1 MIDLNDAPLATHP
14 VRYDLD
20 AIVARLR
27 DTAHAWVPGL
37 FPNGRRQGDEWR
49 LANINGAPPRN
60 SGSCV
65 ITLRGEHAGNWHD
78 FDGSEGGGPLSS
90 LAHGTGLSDRALFA
104 HAADMTGWTPSSPPR
119 QAPPPAARGKRDA
132 SAEIAHILKEALPLA
147 GTPAERYLAGR
158 GLAMP
163 GDADL
168 LFHPDLTNFE
178 NRIGFPAMIGRVR
191 DGNDRIVALHRTYL
205 AGDGETVGK
214 APIDKPR
221 LMLGPTGGGTVR
233 LAPIG
238 PAGVLGL
245 CEGIETGLAVMTACP
260 GLPVWAA
267 LSTSGLEH
275 ALLPP
280 EARRIVILADHDASG
295 AGLRAAEATAAK
307 LRLEGR
313 AVCIVL
319 PPAEGYD
326 FNDMLQRDG
335 AAAISVLVDTALRQP
350 AAPSPPAQSETGRH
364 LPIGFVEPQPPLPQA
379 RSDEGNLDRATARA
393 WYLLLA
399 ANRTPW
405 LFRLG
410 GEPNWVVPDDDG
422 RPAAMPVREER
433 LRHMLAKLADW
444 RKMTV
449 KGDLVPTPPPTGLV
463 KSLIATPD
471 PALPVLAGIVTAPVF
486 GRGGVL
492 LTTPGYH
499 PDARLLYQPPPGF
512 VLPDVPVRPSQ
523 PDIDAAR
530 ALLLDDLLGD
540 FPFTGEAERA
550 HVLALL
556 LLGFVRPMIEGPT
569 PLHMI
574 EKPTPGTGA
583 TLMVDAIATILTGT
597 SASVMTEGR
606 DEDEW
611 RKRLTAKL
619 RQLPVLLL
627 IDNLRQELDSAALAA
642 ALTAPAWED
651 RLLGASDMIRLPV
664 RCAWVA
670 TANNP
675 TVSHEIARRLVRI
688 RLDAR
693 TDQPWRR
700 DGFRHP
706 DLMVWVRSN
715 RARLVAACLT
725 LCRAWIAAGRPRG
738 PRSLGSFEGWSNTLS
753 GILDVAGVAGFLAN
767 LDDVMEASDTE
778 GNAWLGLVVTWWER
792 FGTAEVS
799 VSDLFGHA
807 QLVDPPLPISAKDDG
822 GKRVRLGL
830 AIRKLRDRA
839 FRVSDQIVHI
849 RAASPVNGAQRWR
862 LIPATA
868 ANDMRV
874 MRVAGGLNANPNIAT
889 IPDKPGVHEG
899 YEGYEGFSN
908 PYACARAHI
917 RAVEAGKPSEPSE
930 PSESRGQS
938 WVSGHEGCRES
949 SGQPSEPSALNEPA
963 WLDGV
968 P

>member
-1 MIDLNDAPLATHP
+1 
-14 VRYDLD
+14 
-20 AIVARLR
+20 
-27 DTAHAWVPGL
+27 
-37 FPNGRRQGDEWR
+37 
-49 LANINGAPPRN
+49 
-60 SGSCV
+60 
-65 ITLRGEHAGNWHD
+65 
-78 FDGSEGGGPLSS
+78 
-90 LAHGTGLSDRALFA
+90 
-104 HAADMTGWTPSSPPR
+104 
-119 QAPPPAARGKRDA
+119 
-132 SAEIAHILKEALPLA
+132 
-147 GTPAERYLAGR
+147 
-158 GLAMP
+158 
-163 GDADL
+163 
-168 LFHPDLTNFE
+168 
-178 NRIGFPAMIGRVR
+178 
-191 DGNDRIVALHRTYL
+191 
-205 AGDGETVGK
+205 
-214 APIDKPR
+214 
-221 LMLGPTGGGTVR
+221 
-233 LAPIG
+233 
-238 PAGVLGL
+238 
-245 CEGIETGLAVMTACP
+245 
-260 GLPVWAA
+260 
-267 LSTSGLEH
+267 
-275 ALLPP
+275 
-280 EARRIVILADHDASG
+280 
-295 AGLRAAEATAAK
+295 
-307 LRLEGR
+307 
-313 AVCIVL
+313 
-319 PPAEGYD
+319 
-326 FNDMLQRDG
+326 
-335 AAAISVLVDTALRQP
+335 
-350 AAPSPPAQSETGRH
+350 
-364 LPIGFVEPQPPLPQA
+364 
-379 RSDEGNLDRATARA
+379 
-393 WYLLLA
+393 
-399 ANRTPW
+399 
-405 LFRLG
+405 
-410 GEPNWVVPDDDG
+410 
-422 RPAAMPVREER
+422 
-433 LRHMLAKLADW
+433 
-444 RKMTV
+444 
-449 KGDLVPTPPPTGLV
+449 
-463 KSLIATPD
+463 
-471 PALPVLAGIVTAPVF
+471 
-486 GRGGVL
+486 
-492 LTTPGYH
+492 
-499 PDARLLYQPPPGF
+499 
-512 VLPDVPVRPSQ
+512 
-523 PDIDAAR
+523 
-530 ALLLDDLLGD
+530 
-540 FPFTGEAERA
+540 
-550 HVLALL
+550 
-556 LLGFVRPMIEGPT
+556 MIEGPT

-675 TVSHEIARRLVRI
+675 TVSHEIARHLVRI

-738 PRSLGSFEGWSNTLS
+738 PRSLGSFEGWSNTLG

-767 LDDVMEASDTE
+767 LDEVMEASDTE

-807 QLVDPPLPISAKDDG
+807 HLVDPPLPISAKDDG